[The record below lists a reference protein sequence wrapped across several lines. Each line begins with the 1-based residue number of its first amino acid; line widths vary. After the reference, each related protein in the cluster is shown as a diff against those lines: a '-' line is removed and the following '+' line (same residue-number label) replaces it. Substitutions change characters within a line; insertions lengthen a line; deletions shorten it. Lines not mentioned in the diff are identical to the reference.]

1 MSQILDSI
9 YGRLTEYF
17 GTGLPSINVTDVIEI
32 LLIALFLYKLLIWIK
47 NTRAWMLF
55 RGLIVIVAFFILA
68 AILQMNTILWLGERL
83 VNASVIALVVVFQ
96 PELRRALETLGRN
109 DFRRVLDAF
118 RITRTD
124 PKRFE
129 DKMITDLTK
138 ACFSMGAVKTGA
150 LIVIEGD
157 VRLTEYVRTGIDLD
171 ALVTSQLLINIFE
184 KNTPLHDGAVII
196 RADRIVAATC
206 YLPLSENMEF
216 SKDLGTRHRAGI
228 GMSEVCDGLVI
239 IVSEETGA
247 VSTAREGALRRNLT
261 PEQLQE
267 ELIQMQVMQEAHGSG
282 KNKGQVSPA
291 ASDSLPAAADQTA
304 AERMP
309 ADSAQLTRP
318 IDLAKAAG
326 GDTSRMKPVKP
337 RRKEAGHGK

>member
-1 MSQILDSI
+1 MSQILDSV

-17 GTGLPSINVTDVIEI
+17 GTGLPSVNATDVIEI
-32 LLIALFLYKLLIWIK
+32 LLIAVFLYELLIWIK

-55 RGLIVIVAFFILA
+55 RGLIVIVVFFILA

-118 RITRTD
+118 RITRAD
-124 PKRFE
+124 PKRFD
-129 DKMITDLTK
+129 DKMVSDLTK

-157 VRLTEYVRTGIDLD
+157 MRLTEYIRTGIDLD

-196 RADRIVAATC
+196 RGNRIVAATC

-228 GMSEVCDGLVI
+228 GMSELCDGLVI

-247 VSTAREGALRRNLT
+247 VSTAREGELRRNLT
-261 PEQLQE
+261 PEQLTQE
-267 ELIQMQVMQEAHGSG
+267 LVRIQILQETPESG
-282 KNKGQVSPA
+282 KDKERPDPVPA
-291 ASDSLPAAADQTA
+291 ASPSAGQPTS
-304 AERMP
+304 ERRAF

-326 GDTSRMKPVKP
+326 GDTSRMKSVKSH
-337 RRKEAGHGK
+337 RKEAGHGK

>member
-1 MSQILDSI
+1 MSRILDSI

-17 GTGLPSINVTDVIEI
+17 GTGLPGVNVTDVIEI

-55 RGLIVIVAFFILA
+55 RGLIVIVIFFLLA

-83 VNASVIALVVVFQ
+83 INASVIALVVVFQ

-109 DFRRVLDAF
+109 DLRRVLEAL
-118 RITRTD
+118 RITKAN
-124 PKRFE
+124 PKRFG
-129 DKMITDLTK
+129 DKLITDLTK
-138 ACFSMGAVKTGA
+138 ASFAMGAVKTGA

-157 VRLTEYVRTGIDLD
+157 VRLTEYIRTGIDLD

-196 RADRIVAATC
+196 RGDRIVAATC
-206 YLPLSENMEF
+206 YLPLSENMDF

-247 VSTAREGALRRNLT
+247 VSVARSGQLKRNLT
-261 PEQLQE
+261 PDQLQE
-267 ELIQMQVMQEAHGSG
+267 ELARMQALQD
-282 KNKGQVSPA
+282 PA
-291 ASDSLPAAADQTA
+291 GT
-304 AERMP
+304 EREP
-309 ADSAQLTRP
+309 DRAP
-318 IDLAKAAG
+318 VDLARAAG
-326 GDTSRMKPVKP
+326 GDTSRMRPVKSHK
-337 RRKEAGHGK
+337 KEADHGQ